1 MNIFDRILNKLSK
14 YYKGDDELEKL
25 PEVEK
30 IIEKE
35 TCQIEVAKLYHGM
48 HEVSNNKELRQL
60 LGFNPAST
68 PWCAGFV
75 NAIEKKCGRKGTGK
89 LLARG
94 YLKYG
99 TPVDEPQK
107 GDIVV
112 FKRGNSN
119 WQGHV
124 GYFVQKD
131 GDRILVLGGNQN
143 SKVCY
148 KYYPESKLLGYRR
161 P

>member
-1 MNIFDRILNKLSK
+1 MIDYLLNKASRYFNAK
-14 YYKGDDELEKL
+14 QPEDEGV
-25 PEVEK
+25 EVNRDAVDK
-30 IIEKE
+30 TPK
-35 TCQIEVAKLYHGM
+35 QIMLAKSYHGM
-48 HEVSNNKELRQL
+48 HEKRNKGALRML
-60 LGFNPAST
+60 LGFNPATT

-89 LLARG
+89 LLARS

-99 TPVDEPQK
+99 TPTDNPKK

-112 FKRGNSN
+112 FKRGNSS

-124 GYFVQKD
+124 GYYIFEDKN
-131 GDRILVLGGNQN
+131 GILTLGGNQN
-143 SKVCY
+143 NKVCY
-148 KYYPESKLLGYRR
+148 KYYPKSKVLGYRR